1 VFAAMG
7 LAAPKQNQHRVI
19 GSALLIAAVT
29 GHTSFGG
36 DDGIEGDDAL
46 SRHFQRNRAGGG
58 SQQWIEMVNAMGSS
72 ERVGLVLGYMDDR
85 TAGLEAIAG
94 MREANPGRD
103 DICKPTN

>member
-1 VFAAMG
+1 
-7 LAAPKQNQHRVI
+7 
-19 GSALLIAAVT
+19 
-29 GHTSFGG
+29 
-36 DDGIEGDDAL
+36 
-46 SRHFQRNRAGGG
+46 
-58 SQQWIEMVNAMGSS
+58 MGSS